1 VTTGGLGGGSTG
13 RLGGGSI
20 SGLGGGSLGSRTTGA
35 GRSRGTVT
43 MTITI
48 TIGARWSPGGSLS
61 SGSLSGGSRSG
72 CVGGLGGWL
81 ASSAVGGRR
90 DCARGSS
97 SRAKSNTSV
106 NS

>member
-48 TIGARWSPGGSLS
+48 GARGSPGGSLS

-72 CVGGLGGWL
+72 RVGGLGGWL